1 MASEEAPRLIDL
13 SPTTIAFEGGL
24 LLHWGAGE
32 FVDKYPHVSILF
44 LRQAFLEL
52 VAEEAWVRGL
62 R

>member
-13 SPTTIAFEGGL
+13 SPTTTEIEVGL
-24 LLHWGAGE
+24 LLRMGAGE

-44 LRQAFLEL
+44 LRQACLEL
-52 VAEEAWVRGL
+52 VAEEAWVRGV